1 LKSVKKEETS
11 CIKSQGK
18 GDNSIDTYKKLT
30 FARDLFSLAF
40 WLMGKNR
47 STVKFLESQTA

>member
-40 WLMGKNR
+40 WLMGKNP